1 MVIWLT
7 LNDRAMALCNSPLRA
22 KASARWAG
30 VSFRGRPIR
39 FVDRARPSAV
49 RIKIIRL
56 DDQTQASELK
66 RSHLGDALGC
76 ARTGGAGRGRLE
88 PFEAPS
94 AWRQCRRKKCAGNQ
108 IGMLSLERPCAGFFD
123 SIRRL
128 PTFGEV
134 QFSPTF
140 DHVSQRK
147 RVGAALFSAKR
158 HRLAGHRDSR
168 RKLCCL
174 ELHDLKF

>member
-1 MVIWLT
+1 M
-7 LNDRAMALCNSPLRA
+7 
-22 KASARWAG
+22 
-30 VSFRGRPIR
+30 
-39 FVDRARPSAV
+39 
-49 RIKIIRL
+49 
-56 DDQTQASELK
+56 K

-94 AWRQCRRKKCAGNQ
+94 AWRQCRRKKSAGNQ
-108 IGMLSLERPCAGFFD
+108 IGMLSLERRCAGFFD

-134 QFSPTF
+134 QFSPTS

-147 RVGAALFSAKR
+147 RVDAACTGKAT
-158 HRLAGHRDSR
+158 RLAGHRTLPR
-168 RKLCCL
+168 RLFCL
-174 ELHDLKF
+174 ELHDLKFQFVDVLGDLGLNTLTVISISCATSQLEKLASIWRLKREPFGYLY